1 MGDAMANLEEM
12 REFQRHWRAF
22 GAEDLRLFRLCHR
35 VPVDVS
41 KLSEEDRSHDLFSEP
56 ASVAYR
62 SEGFAAVLADALVA
76 PATSGEDGAGS
87 WGWWFGDDS
96 WATYASTEELLRE
109 RDDVLGQIRALDA
122 ERQAAIDADDDYQK
136 AVSAAD
142 TYRLSNSEDV
152 ASREELSRRLE
163 TLEEGYREAHGGDG
177 GVSSVP
183 RSALRAGS
191 AAVALVCAVLFL
203 LVPDAVLAEPAR
215 IALVAA
221 AVAVCALVGLGVP
234 QRLVGS
240 LRRWR
245 WISDERDRLGRSITD
260 IDQRIALR
268 ADELKVRS
276 EEAEA
281 RRLEIAAPF
290 EDPRA
295 ELLERRADIERRIIA
310 ALEDDLAHRDPA
322 FDEGSLDG
330 LSFDEAFRSAQ
341 KRIWNLLGAWMD
353 AYLAALP
360 REIDHA
366 ENARASEEVWLEAH
380 DPFGRRHWSLTD
392 EVVSLMEEGGAS
404 DSGRA
409 LELVLAGER

>member
-12 REFQRHWRAF
+12 REFRHHWHAF
-22 GAEDLRLFRLCHR
+22 GEEDLRLFRLCHR

-41 KLSEEDRSHDLFSEP
+41 KLSDEDRSRDLFSEP
-56 ASVAYR
+56 VSIAYR
-62 SEGFAAVLADALVA
+62 SEEFAAVLADALVA
-76 PATSGEDGAGS
+76 PATCGDDDAAS

-109 RDDVLGQIRALDA
+109 RDDVLGQIRVLDA
-122 ERQAAIDADDDYQK
+122 ERQEAVDADDDYQK

-163 TLEEGYREAHGGDG
+163 TLEEGYREAHGGEG
-177 GVSSVP
+177 GSSVP
-183 RSALRAGS
+183 RGALRAGS
-191 AAVALVCAVLFL
+191 AVVALVCATALL
-203 LVPDAVLAEPAR
+203 LVPDAVLAEPVR
-215 IALVAA
+215 IALAVAA
-221 AVAVCALVGLGVP
+221 VGACALVWFGVP
-234 QRLVGS
+234 QRLLES

-268 ADELKVRS
+268 ADELKARS
-276 EEAEA
+276 QEAEA

-290 EDPRA
+290 EEPRSA
-295 ELLERRADIERRIIA
+295 LLERRADIERRIIA

-330 LSFDEAFRSAQ
+330 LAFDEAFSSAQ
-341 KRIWNLLGAWMD
+341 QRIWHLLGTWMD

-366 ENARASEEVWLEAH
+366 ANARASEEVWLEAH
-380 DPFGRRHWSLTD
+380 DPFGRRHWPLTD